1 MGYKFYNAKENIWT
15 ISLIQLTRI
24 AYIKCYLAKKDN
36 GNSRTDTC
44 FSITARTR
52 WLSSN
57 KKNTILSY
65 HAETFILPRKLK
77 TVTMTAYPLKH
88 EHKIPL

>member
-1 MGYKFYNAKENIWT
+1 MV
-15 ISLIQLTRI
+15 IQEQIHAFLLQLERDDFQVT
-24 AYIKCYLAKKDN
+24 KK
-36 GNSRTDTC
+36 
-44 FSITARTR
+44 
-52 WLSSN
+52 
-57 KKNTILSY
+57 KTILSY

>member
-1 MGYKFYNAKENIWT
+1 MV
-15 ISLIQLTRI
+15 IQEQIHAFLLQLVRDDFQVT
-24 AYIKCYLAKKDN
+24 KK
-36 GNSRTDTC
+36 
-44 FSITARTR
+44 
-52 WLSSN
+52 
-57 KKNTILSY
+57 TILSY